1 MGNKTLH
8 PHCQPQ
14 PHQVH
19 VGTEY
24 CIFCLRTNLITRTS
38 PFAKQSPLVSGLQ
51 CPLQKR
57 RDLGD
62 STALPSSNWDP
73 ASTQTSFPLQ
83 GDIHPSCFRHGYTG
97 WAVNVAEWQP
107 RAYLAQTLRKHEYAI
122 ITQALG
128 MAAFQAV
135 KS

>member
-1 MGNKTLH
+1 MPTPKEAGSWGFN
-8 PHCQPQ
+8 
-14 PHQVH
+14 
-19 VGTEY
+19 
-24 CIFCLRTNLITRTS
+24 S
-38 PFAKQSPLVSGLQ
+38 PTQQ
-51 CPLQKR
+51 Q
-57 RDLGD
+57 LG
-62 STALPSSNWDP
+62 PSKYTDILP
-73 ASTQTSFPLQ
+73 ASGRHTPFLLQ
-83 GDIHPSCFRHGYTG
+83 AWLYTG